1 MTRDESRDQKQGDQ
15 PSDTEELVGD
25 TAASRKLT
33 DRERVQPGDAE
44 SRGDRNEPAEPPRTT
59 RGNITSPK
67 FGSATSGGGEFEG
80 PPPRE

>member
-1 MTRDESRDQKQGDQ
+1 MERDEREEQRQGEL

-25 TAASRKLT
+25 TAASKKLT

-44 SRGDRNEPAEPPRTT
+44 SRGGVDESDAPHTT
-59 RGNITSPK
+59 RGKITSPK

-80 PPPRE
+80 PPRK

>member
-15 PSDTEELVGD
+15 PSDTEALVGD
-25 TAASRKLT
+25 TAASEKLT

-44 SRGDRNEPAEPPRTT
+44 SREDLDESAEPPRTT
-59 RGNITSPK
+59 RGKFTAPK

-80 PPPRE
+80 PRRD

>member
-25 TAASRKLT
+25 TAASQKLT

-44 SRGDRNEPAEPPRTT
+44 SRGEGDTAGEPPRTT
-59 RGNITSPK
+59 TGKVTSPK

-80 PPPRE
+80 PRRE